1 VTQGPLLH
9 ATSGVRVWQRTLKQ
23 SLVGRLQAAEAS
35 PAALEFGTAS
45 QRETARDPANGAV
58 AQASPTSAVALGAQ
72 KDTVPG
78 VPMTVRTRT
87 LFRRFFWP
95 AVLRLPR
102 HNLFVRRSFHPD
114 PARFA
119 LACET
124 TTSMSWSQPYRPPP
138 PPKAG
143 GCFPR
148 ILFTWGSAAFSA
160 ANLAANLAI
169 RPIFFRRRCFWL
181 GLTRS

>member
-1 VTQGPLLH
+1 MTQGPLLH
-9 ATSGVRVWQRTLKQ
+9 ATSGVRVWQCTLKQ

-87 LFRRFFWP
+87 LFRRVFLP
-95 AVLRLPR
+95 ALLRRPG
-102 HNLFVRRSFHPD
+102 HNLCAPRSIHFN
-114 PARFA
+114 PARLA

-124 TTSMSWSQPYRPPP
+124 TTSMSWSQPYPPP

-148 ILFTWGSAAFSA
+148 ILFTWGLAAFSA